1 MSSTNSQDPIE
12 DAVARRPR
20 GRPRVPK
27 RVRVT
32 FEPRERLDIW
42 KLALVLHGVYARDQA
57 RAKARRHEEQEA
69 MHRDDTG

>member
-1 MSSTNSQDPIE
+1 MPSTGSQDPLDETI
-12 DAVARRPR
+12 ARRQR

-27 RVRVT
+27 RVRVS

-42 KLALVLHGVYARDQA
+42 KLALVLHGIYARDQA

-69 MHRDDTG
+69 RNRDDTG